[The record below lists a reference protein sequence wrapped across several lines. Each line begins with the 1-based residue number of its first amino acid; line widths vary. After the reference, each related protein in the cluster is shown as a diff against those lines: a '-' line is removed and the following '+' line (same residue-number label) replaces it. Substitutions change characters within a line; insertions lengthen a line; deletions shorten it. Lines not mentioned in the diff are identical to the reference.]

1 MASMRASA
9 GDQIGAQGDTDFKG
23 RIGESNR
30 QLSEWF
36 WRCVATAT
44 GLDKLSKKDHILS

>member
-9 GDQIGAQGDTDFKG
+9 GDQIGVQGDTDFKG
-23 RIGESNR
+23 GVGESNR
-30 QLSEWF
+30 QLCEWF

-44 GLDKLSKKDHILS
+44 GLDKLTRKYHILS